1 MKNEPFLNRLAAVD
15 LDRPLHA
22 STPDRVNDTHAW
34 RASMKIPRYWARE
47 EREVKAPGSIAAGP
61 FAPGSIADVNPIL
74 DRLAADHF
82 VQAG

>member
-1 MKNEPFLNRLAAVD
+1 
-15 LDRPLHA
+15 
-22 STPDRVNDTHAW
+22 
-34 RASMKIPRYWARE
+34 MKIPRYWARE